1 MPVAPIGQFHSQSAT
16 NKSLSTHQHG
26 DSAPSLRT
34 NTAVLRP
41 LKVQYR
47 SIESLTPYAN
57 NARTHSR
64 SQIRKIR
71 ESIKEFGFVNPILI
85 DSSGRIVAGHG
96 RVEGAKLCGMAEVAW
111 SDDTGE
117 RGGLQTDP
125 LGRGG
130 L

>member
-1 MPVAPIGQFHSQSAT
+1 
-16 NKSLSTHQHG
+16 
-26 DSAPSLRT
+26 
-34 NTAVLRP
+34 VLRP